1 MVHGSKPDFRGE
13 RWFKPTPLGD
23 QRLELSGRELA
34 MKTGFCSTDEDDGF
48 GSFNCSQMPLDPSSQ
63 HMTQAVQ
70 REVRVINKDDQMRIE
85 ARGTAPREDVALRVD
100 VVVIEDTTNV
110 VLVHGN
116 GCPKSVTGVLST
128 ALRTRVCVPFGS
140 VGMDFKVIDG
150 TDFVAISSQLHHDG
164 CMRLRWYKPATG
176 ALASVG
182 MVVVDLDLKG
192 VITRFGVGRI
202 RIGEVLFCKGCTPF
216 VLRRDVFP
224 NAGDNTGDFAVL
236 AQGHQQRSSQP
247 FFVPFCFFDRPAG
260 GQVRHMG
267 RLSVAGSCQFGAT
280 HIGEGQR
287 GGDGCFSR
295 FFVGIELRV
304 ECFERLDAN
313 DLDRTGLELGDG
325 FVTLG
330 ALGFGQRGK
339 EGFFVELIPLG
350 FGRDGHHAIDGLRT
364 SDQSSTAGVVN
375 RVERF

>member
-150 TDFVAISSQLHHDG
+150 TDFVTISS
-164 CMRLRWYKPATG
+164 
-176 ALASVG
+176 
-182 MVVVDLDLKG
+182 
-192 VITRFGVGRI
+192 
-202 RIGEVLFCKGCTPF
+202 
-216 VLRRDVFP
+216 
-224 NAGDNTGDFAVL
+224 
-236 AQGHQQRSSQP
+236 
-247 FFVPFCFFDRPAG
+247 
-260 GQVRHMG
+260 
-267 RLSVAGSCQFGAT
+267 
-280 HIGEGQR
+280 
-287 GGDGCFSR
+287 
-295 FFVGIELRV
+295 
-304 ECFERLDAN
+304 
-313 DLDRTGLELGDG
+313 
-325 FVTLG
+325 
-330 ALGFGQRGK
+330 
-339 EGFFVELIPLG
+339 
-350 FGRDGHHAIDGLRT
+350 
-364 SDQSSTAGVVN
+364 
-375 RVERF
+375 